1 MTEQDKQNHFLNLIS
16 RGFSMREARK
26 RVGYEDPAPP
36 PAFVPAPEAVDNPI
50 EEKKAVRA
58 KLKELGVKYSPN
70 ASLENLQAKLEDAL

>member
-36 PAFVPAPEAVDNPI
+36 PASAPEVVESPI

-58 KLKELGVKYSPN
+58 KLKDLGVKYSPN